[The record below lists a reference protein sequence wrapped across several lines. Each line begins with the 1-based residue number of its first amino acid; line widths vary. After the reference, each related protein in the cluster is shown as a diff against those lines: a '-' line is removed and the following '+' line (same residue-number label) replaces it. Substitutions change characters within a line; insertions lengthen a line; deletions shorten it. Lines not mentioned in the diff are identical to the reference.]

1 MFRAQPYF
9 IRVVLTSTVF
19 LGLVETLELSMTTI
33 YVKAMAGSQ
42 VDIPCGC
49 NTPAIDKDGR
59 VIWKKGQPG
68 PLIISRGRPNGKVK
82 VGEDWQNARVSIN
95 GSTLT
100 LPHLQFPRDHGE
112 FVCFRKD
119 PWNVMVTV
127 LAPVTAVRM
136 RGAKTLDGRQ
146 TLDAGVGRYVVVT
159 CSTMANPDPVF
170 RWHLG
175 TGQLPIAIKANKSDP
190 SSRSV
195 RFPVTRDMD
204 GTTVECAAKN
214 DLGDWVKE
222 TAYLRVLYAPTNIS
236 ISVKPKTLTAV
247 EGERVILSCDANG
260 TPSPVYIWVARGKD
274 GRRNQ
279 TVSNSPIYTIRSI
292 RASQAG
298 IYQCTAINSQGLA
311 TQRVKVTVLHP
322 PKVNVT
328 YDNTTRTLTCT
339 ADGGPLAVQF
349 RDWKQELDGKIVSTH
364 PGRIQGQTTE
374 LHLSSLTYQDTGY
387 YVCTAANAIKT
398 AQTAKVYVQPK
409 TKPVFPVDQPTSY
422 SARLTQP
429 LDVSVHYYAHP
440 QPSIVRWDKS
450 RVNGISD
457 RASRQKYRQRQESA
471 NVTLSFHGTLV
482 SIQGT
487 AAIFSFRKLKK
498 SDAGSY
504 TLTLGNSGGLSVF
517 RFSVSVTH
525 PRHGSSEEVPVSRL
539 VTYALAGL
547 GAAVLLIVVVVL
559 LSVCGVIPC
568 PGRKSKSRQS
578 YSPPTAKA
586 NQDALVDLVRP
597 PKDDTF
603 HGLYVTD
610 SMLKDDVN
618 ENHQL

>member
-127 LAPVTAVRM
+127 L
-136 RGAKTLDGRQ
+136 D
-146 TLDAGVGRYVVVT
+146 
-159 CSTMANPDPVF
+159 
-170 RWHLG
+170 
-175 TGQLPIAIKANKSDP
+175 
-190 SSRSV
+190 
-195 RFPVTRDMD
+195 
-204 GTTVECAAKN
+204 
-214 DLGDWVKE
+214 
-222 TAYLRVLYAPTNIS
+222 
-236 ISVKPKTLTAV
+236 
-247 EGERVILSCDANG
+247 
-260 TPSPVYIWVARGKD
+260 
-274 GRRNQ
+274 
-279 TVSNSPIYTIRSI
+279 
-292 RASQAG
+292 
-298 IYQCTAINSQGLA
+298 
-311 TQRVKVTVLHP
+311 P

>member
-127 LAPVTAVRM
+127 L
-136 RGAKTLDGRQ
+136 D
-146 TLDAGVGRYVVVT
+146 
-159 CSTMANPDPVF
+159 
-170 RWHLG
+170 
-175 TGQLPIAIKANKSDP
+175 
-190 SSRSV
+190 
-195 RFPVTRDMD
+195 
-204 GTTVECAAKN
+204 
-214 DLGDWVKE
+214 
-222 TAYLRVLYAPTNIS
+222 APTNIS